1 MNNDLIIFRRAKR
14 KGRNP
19 STEAKMRRAKRDGR
33 NPSTGATLIDR
44 FINRRAKRNGRNPAT
59 GA

>member
-19 STEAKMRRAKRDGR
+19 ST
-33 NPSTGATLIDR
+33 GAMLSDR
-44 FINRRAKRNGRNPAT
+44 FENRRAKRNGRNPAT

>member
-19 STEAKMRRAKRDGR
+19 ST
-33 NPSTGATLIDR
+33 GATLSER
-44 FINRRAKRNGRNPAT
+44 FVNRRAKRNGRNPAT